1 MSQQYR
7 YPGVTPFTREQQH
20 LFFGRADAVDQLYK
34 LVQREELVVLHGKSG
49 LGKSSLI
56 NAGLLPKV
64 EVDKRF
70 QPLIVRLGAR
80 SEDNLQSPLDKT
92 KAVLPSTHPLL
103 ERLSVEDDALWTRAK
118 ALQLS
123 DNQSPLLIF
132 DQFEELFSYSE
143 SDIKDFLQDLA
154 ELLFTGIPLRYRRQL
169 DRTSD
174 LTDEEEDQLE
184 EPLRARILIAIRSDR
199 LHLLGRFKS
208 YIPNVLRHNFELQAL
223 SRDAA
228 RDAIVQPAALAGD
241 FHSAPYTYDDAVL
254 DKLLSYLEDEN
265 TGQVEG
271 ILIQMLC
278 EHYEKTVVVPQK
290 LERITVND
298 ISEPGNVVRDYYQE
312 KIGGLAVAEQ
322 APARKLIEE
331 GLVSEGEQGMR
342 LSLHENTIES
352 QYNVDRDLLGH
363 LVDQRLLRSEPFL
376 RGGYTFELSHDRLLP
391 AVVQARAER
400 LEAEARAR
408 QAAEAERLRAE
419 AEAERKEKEEAR
431 RQLRTVRVLL
441 GLAVGALI
449 LAGYFGIRSSQQ
461 ARQLVEN
468 NDRLEQSFTDLE
480 AANEEIKAQ
489 QAEIQKRLD
498 AYIEAERLR
507 KETQINQLLT
517 RANTYENLNQRDLV
531 IKNLQAAL
539 EIDSTRTDIR
549 QRLEALTGQ

>member
-20 LFFGRADAVDQLYK
+20 LFFGRTDAVEQLYK

-56 NAGLLPKV
+56 NAGLLPQL
-64 EVDKRF
+64 ETDKRF
-70 QPLIVRLGAR
+70 KPLIVRLGAR

-92 KAVLPSTHPLL
+92 KAVLPSSHALL
-103 ERLSVEDDALWTRAK
+103 ERLSVEEDALWSRAK
-118 ALQLS
+118 ALQLA
-123 DNQSPLLIF
+123 DDQSPLLIF

-143 SDIKDFLQDLA
+143 SDIQDFLQDLA
-154 ELLFTGIPLRYRRQL
+154 ELLYTGIPLRYRRQL
-169 DRTSD
+169 DRASD
-174 LTDEEEDQLE
+174 LTDDEEDQLE

-199 LHLLGRFKS
+199 LHLLDRFKS
-208 YIPNVLRHNFELQAL
+208 YFPNVLRNSYELQAL
-223 SRDAA
+223 SRSAA

-241 FHSAPYTYDDAVL
+241 FHSSLYAYDEAVL
-254 DKLLSYLEDEN
+254 DKLLSYLQDED
-265 TGQVEG
+265 TKQVEG

-290 LERITVND
+290 LEQVTVND
-298 ISEPGNVVRDYYQE
+298 IGEPGNVVRDYYQE
-312 KIGGLAVAEQ
+312 KIGGLENAEQ

-352 QYNVDRDLLGH
+352 QYNVDRALLGH

-408 QAAEAERLRAE
+408 QEAEAERLRAE
-419 AEAERKEKEEAR
+419 AEAERQEKEKVR

-441 GLAVGALI
+441 LFAVGALI
-449 LAGYFGIRSSQQ
+449 TAGYFGYQSNQQ
-461 ARQLVEN
+461 AIKLEAN
-468 NDRLEQSFTDLE
+468 NELLEQSFNELE
-480 AANEEIKAQ
+480 AANEEIKKRQEEAQ
-489 QAEIQKRLD
+489 QRLNVVISD
-498 AYIEAERLR
+498 
-507 KETQINQLLT
+507 LLAKAT
-517 RANTYENLNQRDLV
+517 TFKNLNQKGLA
-531 IKNLQAAL
+531 ISALEEAL
-539 EIDSTRTDIR
+539 EIDSTRTDIW
-549 QRLEALTGQ
+549 QRLEALRE